1 MNLQDKEKDME
12 SIMKRKNKVKTVI
25 FFVIFMMI
33 GFEQIYSQ
41 NMYVFAEE
49 ADINIS
55 YEEYMKSNIPDG
67 VTEYFNTI
75 FEQTISV
82 YMETMN
88 PNEQNIEHDLS
99 IGSPF
104 VIHKIDGGETN
115 IWYIPIYE
123 NDKILCIYCIGYAED
138 YFCTI
143 TAAYTKELNN
153 MHYIHEDILFQ
164 TANGIYAI
172 DRNNVITVLSGDN
185 IEEEYENID
194 YEQIYNKVM
203 FAKPM
208 NKSSNSNILR
218 YKMQKS
224 SRSNSLSDNGVVNQL
239 ENGAVCNMNHCFV
252 KQYDYGLCWAASAAT
267 IIRYRTNNATVNAF
281 DIALLCDKPDID
293 EKGKERYSGSLD
305 DVQFAL
311 CYYGVYYSVFVRK
324 LSLAE
329 TKKEIISGNPICM
342 LSKGIDQLGILRYHI
357 TVIYGYKE
365 ILNMGLLNMW
375 NPATGQEEIVIY
387 PKNGEAAYSGCNI
400 QYVWIGT
407 VCNRLYVTK

>member
-1 MNLQDKEKDME
+1 MNLQDKE
-12 SIMKRKNKVKTVI
+12 STMKRKNKVKTVI

-49 ADINIS
+49 ADIHIS

-88 PNEQNIEHDLS
+88 PNEQNIGHDLS
-99 IGSPF
+99 IGSTF
-104 VIHKIDGGETN
+104 VIHKIDGGETD

-143 TAAYTKELNN
+143 TAEYTEELNN
-153 MHYIHEDILFQ
+153 MHYNHEDILFQ

-172 DRNNVITVLSGDN
+172 NRNNVITVLSGDN
-185 IEEEYENID
+185 IEEEYENIE
-194 YEQIYNKVM
+194 YEQIYSKVM

-208 NKSSNSNILR
+208 NNSSNSNILR

-224 SRSNSLSDNGVVNQL
+224 SRSNSLSSDGVVNRL
-239 ENGAVCNMNHCFV
+239 EYGAICNMNHCFV
-252 KQYDYGLCWAASAAT
+252 KQYNYDLCWAASAAT

-281 DIALLCDKPDID
+281 DIALLCNKPYRDDKGI
-293 EKGKERYSGSLD
+293 EHYTGTMD

-311 CYYGVYYSVFVRK
+311 CYYGVYYSVFERK
-324 LSLAE
+324 LSMAE
-329 TKKEIISGNPICM
+329 IRREIIHGNPIYM
-342 LSKGIDQLGILRYHI
+342 MAYVKDNWGNVYGHG
-357 TVIYGYKE
+357 TVLYGYSE
-365 ILNMGLLNMW
+365 IFNMGLLYMW
-375 NPATGQEEIVIY
+375 NPRTEQGELVFY
-387 PKNGEAAYSGCNI
+387 PKSGDVTYLYQNL
-400 QYVWIGT
+400 QYKWVGT